1 MLDPLDKVQAGDIYL
16 NLIIYNYKRWV
27 CHDFLGKRPKK
38 WWFWF
43 AFTISDF
50 QESERLCNSSGR
62 FNSMEGDSGISF
74 LHPVP
79 ESLVKNRLS
88 LRRDW
93 EVMNRGKIGLGW
105 GEERGDRRGKFYFF
119 LFSLTRRQLSKL
131 PYRIE
136 WKLLIT
142 SSESNNRVGGSE
154 HQRWPMGEKGDI
166 YLEFSFA
173 SLLPVNFYSVT
184 TSSFSVMELIE
195 TMKKVIEPSI

>member
-16 NLIIYNYKRWV
+16 NLIIYSYKIWV

-38 WWFWF
+38 WWFLF

-50 QESERLCNSSGR
+50 QERLCNSSGR
-62 FNSMEGDSGISF
+62 FNRMEGDSGISF
-74 LHPVP
+74 LHLMP
-79 ESLVKNRLS
+79 ESLVKDRLFKERLGGDEQRKNRTYLVEEK
-88 LRRDW
+88 REEIW
-93 EVMNRGKIGLGW
+93 EENSI
-105 GEERGDRRGKFYFF
+105 FF
-119 LFSLTRRQLSKL
+119 LFSLTRRRLSKL

-142 SSESNNRVGGSE
+142 SSESDNRVGGSE
-154 HQRWPMGEKGDI
+154 HQRRPMGEKGDV
-166 YLEFSFA
+166 YLEFSSA
-173 SLLPVNFYSVT
+173 SLLLVNFYSIT